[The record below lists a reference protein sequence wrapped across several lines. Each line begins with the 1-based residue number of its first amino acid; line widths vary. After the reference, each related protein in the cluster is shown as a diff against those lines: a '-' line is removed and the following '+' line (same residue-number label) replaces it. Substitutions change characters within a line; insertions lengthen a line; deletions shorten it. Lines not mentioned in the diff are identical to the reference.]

1 MRAGF
6 VAPGYEVLRLTAL
19 FRQNSSLA
27 PFSSS
32 LAPLS
37 S

>member
-1 MRAGF
+1 MKAGF

-27 PFSSS
+27 PFSSPP
-32 LAPLS
+32 PLS